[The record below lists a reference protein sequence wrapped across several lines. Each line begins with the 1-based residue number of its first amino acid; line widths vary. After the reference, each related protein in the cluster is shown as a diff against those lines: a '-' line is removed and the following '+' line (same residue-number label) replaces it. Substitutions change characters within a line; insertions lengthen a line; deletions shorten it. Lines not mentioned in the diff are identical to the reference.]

1 MICVLSVAKKAGCRA
16 GGRGPSRRCLEIKHI
31 PEVVSCGVYSIQ
43 NHTSAD
49 TVRRDN
55 SQEDSAHADALD
67 LYLVYSPSIP

>member
-1 MICVLSVAKKAGCRA
+1 MIVCCRLPKLEMPP
-16 GGRGPSRRCLEIKHI
+16 GPRAESEMSRDQNII

-67 LYLVYSPSIP
+67 LYLVYSPSTP